1 MTIVA
6 TTRPPTVQIS
16 DGLRIDD
23 AFAERLVEKMLI
35 SLDTSYGLVNFEMHE
50 DKIRRASLGNPKGQK
65 RIFKRMCKA
74 GHNSILAAGI
84 TFGTRYRFNMR
95 FDIWT
100 ATGSDNEDSE
110 KGPLAWLVGR
120 RLEFESKGVNH
131 KTEEKML
138 ELAGLSRHAL
148 ERLVQRG
155 ACKTEADFIKV
166 LRRAWLML
174 SLSVFALFE
183 DRDHLPKGGETA
195 WTLPVEL
202 ETGETIYLVATRNA
216 RKGPYILVTT
226 ILTEDMGIDLSALAP
241 LKTLLKEYEGKKDR
255 GDIGK
260 LCADKRL
267 VPALQATAK
276 ATRRGRKEA

>member
-1 MTIVA
+1 
-6 TTRPPTVQIS
+6 
-16 DGLRIDD
+16 
-23 AFAERLVEKMLI
+23 
-35 SLDTSYGLVNFEMHE
+35 
-50 DKIRRASLGNPKGQK
+50 
-65 RIFKRMCKA
+65 
-74 GHNSILAAGI
+74 
-84 TFGTRYRFNMR
+84 MR

-100 ATGSDNEDSE
+100 ATGSDNEDSD

-120 RLEFESKGVNH
+120 RLEFELKGVNH
-131 KTEEKML
+131 KTEEKMM

-155 ACKTEADFIKV
+155 ACKTEADFIKI

-183 DRDHLPKGGETA
+183 NSDSLPKDSETS

-202 ETGETIYLVATRNA
+202 DSGKFIYLAATRNA

-226 ILTEDMGIDLSALAP
+226 VLTEDMGIDLQALAP
-241 LKTLLKEYEGKKDR
+241 LTNLLAEYEGKDR

-260 LCADKRL
+260 LCADERL
-267 VPALQATAK
+267 IPALQATAK
-276 ATRRGRKEA
+276 ATRRGRREA